1 MKKYDFRFN
10 TTLIKSFLGKNFTKY
25 KHATFMYT
33 NSVTGIVG
41 FEIDDNVYEL
51 TNEYEAMDF
60 LTLDGESTVFQ
71 ISKTK
76 WDKVESMINND
87 INESTIN
94 EKIQKVILVNDHTTL
109 KIEQNVAYDMWD
121 TKAIIFCFNNHELCF
136 AKQDCWFSQEIEIYK
151 GHDLLKKTGDGKNLL
166 EDFEANETKFACV
179 ERSIVEIK

>member
-1 MKKYDFRFN
+1 MKKYDFRFD
-10 TTLIKSFLGKNFTKY
+10 TTLIKSFLGKHFTKY
-25 KHATFMYT
+25 KHAEFMYT

-41 FEIDDNVYEL
+41 FEIDDDVYEL

-60 LTLDGESTVFQ
+60 LTLDNEATVFR

-76 WDKVESMINND
+76 WDNVESMVT
-87 INESTIN
+87 TIN
-94 EKIQKVILVNDHTTL
+94 EKIQKIILVNDHTTL

-151 GHDLLKKTGDGKNLL
+151 GHDLLKKTSDRKDIL
-166 EDFEANETKFACV
+166 EDFKANETKSANV
-179 ERSIVEIK
+179 ERVIIEIK

>member
-76 WDKVESMINND
+76 WDKVESMINNN
-87 INESTIN
+87 INESTI
-94 EKIQKVILVNDHTTL
+94 KIGRAHV
-109 KIEQNVAYDMWD
+109 
-121 TKAIIFCFNNHELCF
+121 
-136 AKQDCWFSQEIEIYK
+136 
-151 GHDLLKKTGDGKNLL
+151 
-166 EDFEANETKFACV
+166 
-179 ERSIVEIK
+179 

>member
-25 KHATFMYT
+25 KHAAFMYT

-60 LTLDGESTVFQ
+60 LTLNGESTVFQ

-109 KIEQNVAYDMWD
+109 KIEQNVAYDM
-121 TKAIIFCFNNHELCF
+121 
-136 AKQDCWFSQEIEIYK
+136 
-151 GHDLLKKTGDGKNLL
+151 
-166 EDFEANETKFACV
+166 
-179 ERSIVEIK
+179 